1 MNTKQLEYFL
11 ELSQTL
17 NYRQASERLGVTQ
30 PTLTKAMQHLER
42 ELGFAL
48 FSKQG
53 RSIRLTG
60 QAQALIPY
68 ARECL
73 DCLEQGVR
81 AAEQERP
88 VLRLGCIAAIE
99 NTLLPS
105 FVTLYRKQNPGS
117 YVQIHNNVS
126 IELQD
131 MLEADQLD
139 LVLCTPSQRYSDLVF
154 FDLFQQ
160 PLVICLPPRHPL
172 ARRRELL
179 PEDIVHETFISHTR
193 GGLFYQLYSSIFDDL
208 HCQLD
213 IAAEADED
221 NALLSLVR
229 SGMGICIVA
238 MSPTLKTDGVAV
250 VPFRQDKVQRVVG
263 LGCKRSRVRE
273 LDVAVLVKKLKSRN
287 RSG

>member
-17 NYRQASERLGVTQ
+17 NYRQAAERLGVTQ
-30 PTLTKAMQHLER
+30 PTLTKAMQHLEQ

-60 QAQALIPY
+60 QAQAFIPY
-68 ARECL
+68 ARDGL
-73 DCLEQGVR
+73 GCLEQGIR

-105 FVTLYRKQNPGS
+105 FIALYRKHAPGS
-117 YVQIHNNVS
+117 YVQIHNDVS
-126 IELQD
+126 KELQD

-139 LVLCTPSQRYSDLVF
+139 LILCAPSQRYSDLVF
-154 FDLFQQ
+154 FELFQQ
-160 PLVICLPPRHPL
+160 PLVVCLPPAHPL
-172 ARRRELL
+172 ARREALR
-179 PEDIVHETFISHTR
+179 PEDIANQTFVSHTR
-193 GGLFYQLYSSIFDDL
+193 GGLFYQLYSSIFDDPQRRL
-208 HCQLD
+208 N

-221 NALLSLVR
+221 NTLLSLVR
-229 SGMGICIVA
+229 GGMGICIVA
-238 MSPTLKTDGVAV
+238 MSPTLKTDGVAI
-250 VPFRQDKVQRVVG
+250 VPLLQNKVRRVVS

-273 LDVAVLVKKLKSRN
+273 LDIMPLVRKLKAAASH
-287 RSG
+287 G